1 MLEAGEWALA
11 HADQL
16 TIPLLLMHGSGD
28 RLTSAESSRTFAGRA
43 GSLCTLQIW
52 EGLYHELHFET
63 ERDRVLQ
70 CICDWIARARVGQA
84 IQYHEGFLML
94 DRAEATSD
102 LPAKD
107 RTRLHAVAR
116 RAWIACE
123 LGLIHLFSQ
132 RVGDG
137 HYRYFAVRSS
147 TPLQSPDFRT
157 RLRVSTFNPH
167 A

>member
-1 MLEAGEWALA
+1 MFVETLEVDAGTGRSIRSVYAL
-11 HADQL
+11 DNGL
-16 TIPLLLMHGSGD
+16 TLPEKPLN
-28 RLTSAESSRTFAGRA
+28 
-43 GSLCTLQIW
+43 
-52 EGLYHELHFET
+52 ET
-63 ERDRVLQ
+63 AF
-70 CICDWIARARVGQA
+70 CDWIARARVGQA

>member
-1 MLEAGEWALA
+1 MFVETLEVDAGTGRSIRSVYAL
-11 HADQL
+11 DNGL
-16 TIPLLLMHGSGD
+16 TLPEKPLN
-28 RLTSAESSRTFAGRA
+28 
-43 GSLCTLQIW
+43 
-52 EGLYHELHFET
+52 ET
-63 ERDRVLQ
+63 AF
-70 CICDWIARARVGQA
+70 CDWIARARVGQA

-147 TPLQSPDFRT
+147 TPLPSPDVRA

>member
-1 MLEAGEWALA
+1 MFVETLEVDAGTGRSIRSVYAL
-11 HADQL
+11 DNGL
-16 TIPLLLMHGSGD
+16 TLPEKPLN
-28 RLTSAESSRTFAGRA
+28 
-43 GSLCTLQIW
+43 
-52 EGLYHELHFET
+52 ET
-63 ERDRVLQ
+63 AF
-70 CICDWIARARVGQA
+70 CDWIARARVGQA
-84 IQYHEGFLML
+84 IQYHEGCLML

-147 TPLQSPDFRT
+147 TPLQSPDFRA

>member
-1 MLEAGEWALA
+1 MFVETLEVDAGPGRSIRSVYAL
-11 HADQL
+11 DNGL
-16 TIPLLLMHGSGD
+16 TLPEKPLN
-28 RLTSAESSRTFAGRA
+28 
-43 GSLCTLQIW
+43 
-52 EGLYHELHFET
+52 ET
-63 ERDRVLQ
+63 AF
-70 CICDWIARARVGQA
+70 CDWIARARVGQA
-84 IQYHEGFLML
+84 LQYHEGFLML
-94 DRAEATSD
+94 DRAEATSE

-147 TPLQSPDFRT
+147 TPLQSPDFRV
-157 RLRVSTFNPH
+157 RRRVSTFNPH

>member
-1 MLEAGEWALA
+1 MFVETLEVDAGTGRSIRSVYAL
-11 HADQL
+11 DDGL
-16 TIPLLLMHGSGD
+16 TLP
-28 RLTSAESSRTFAGRA
+28 EK
-43 GSLCTLQIW
+43 TLN
-52 EGLYHELHFET
+52 ET
-63 ERDRVLQ
+63 AF
-70 CICDWIARARVGQA
+70 CDWIARARVGQA
-84 IQYHEGFLML
+84 IQYHEGCLML
-94 DRAEATSD
+94 DRAEATSE
-102 LPAKD
+102 LSAKD

-147 TPLQSPDFRT
+147 TPLQSPDFRA
-157 RLRVSTFNPH
+157 RLRVSAFNPH